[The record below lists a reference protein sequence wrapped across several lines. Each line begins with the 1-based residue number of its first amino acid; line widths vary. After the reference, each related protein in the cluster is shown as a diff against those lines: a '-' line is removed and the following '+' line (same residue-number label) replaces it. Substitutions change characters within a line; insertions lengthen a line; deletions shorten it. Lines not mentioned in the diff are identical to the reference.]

1 MRKRIF
7 GRRLKRDKNA
17 RKALFRSLMSSLVMN
32 GKIKTTEAKAK
43 AIKGE
48 IEKLVTIAKKRGAE
62 ARVLL
67 VARLANEKV
76 AEKIII
82 EIAPKFESR
91 PGGYIRILKLGHRVK
106 DGAKM
111 VLMTW
116 VEEVSVTS
124 FKETKINKNKPKK
137 ETPAKK
143 TSAKGGSASGR
154 KK

>member
-17 RKALFRSLMSSLVMN
+17 RKALFRSLMSSLVLES
-32 GKIKTTEAKAK
+32 KIKTTEAKAK

-48 IEKLVTIAKKRGAE
+48 IEKLVTIAKKHGQE
-62 ARVLL
+62 ARGLL
-67 VARLANEKV
+67 VARLASEKV

-124 FKETKINKNKPKK
+124 FKEIKTNKNKPKK
-137 ETPAKK
+137 ERPVKK